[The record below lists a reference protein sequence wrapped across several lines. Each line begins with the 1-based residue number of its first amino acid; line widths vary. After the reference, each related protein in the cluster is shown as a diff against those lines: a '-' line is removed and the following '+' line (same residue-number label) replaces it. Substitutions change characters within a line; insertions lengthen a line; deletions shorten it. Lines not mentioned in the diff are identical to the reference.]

1 MPSYEVL
8 IKGYIAVVV
17 QDVDSEEEA
26 LDLAWENVN
35 RGDFEL
41 EDASIEQELSDEDS
55 LNRAI
60 RHCNKVI

>member
-1 MPSYEVL
+1 MPSYECL

-35 RGDFEL
+35 
-41 EDASIEQELSDEDS
+41 
-55 LNRAI
+55 
-60 RHCNKVI
+60 